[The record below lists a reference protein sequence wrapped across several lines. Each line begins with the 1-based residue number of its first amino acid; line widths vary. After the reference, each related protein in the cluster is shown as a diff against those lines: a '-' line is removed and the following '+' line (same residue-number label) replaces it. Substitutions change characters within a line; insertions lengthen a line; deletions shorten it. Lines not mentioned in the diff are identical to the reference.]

1 MRGVGEAG
9 RARVCACLMWVAVA
23 FGVLALGTPAPA
35 AFADGAPRREKITFY
50 FGLGRPEASARS
62 AFFAVQQPGNGRYR
76 RFLTP
81 REVSRR
87 YGASA
92 RVRAAFVRGIR
103 RLGLTARIDR
113 SGVFARVQGTVAQIE
128 RAFGV
133 HVIVQVFDDPN
144 SLVYS
149 VRGRGPRLPASLR
162 PLVRE
167 MVTMFA
173 RTLPIGSGPRP
184 GVRPPL
190 RGAAPSPAPTN
201 TGTWLAGCKAA
212 RATGAYSFAQVRQAY
227 GLSGVGTGAGASVA
241 FLTDAEGPARQDIAA
256 GERCFGLPRGR
267 VHLLFTDAQ
276 TQPFLPDTFEPIE
289 DLALLRGMAP
299 GLRSVYVSEAWGAES
314 LWFLAAAK
322 LLTLPQLPDA
332 LSISY
337 GFCERTVFGRGSGRV
352 THAGVGL
359 LDSVLVRLGLAGVG
373 AFASA
378 GDSGSSCNGLPFRGV
393 AWPGSSPYL
402 TSVGG
407 SRLVLN
413 AANQRVGEV
422 VWNDLT
428 WLSSGNGGGAGGGG
442 VSAFYG
448 RPLYQRGVVVP
459 GGRGRGVPDVAAHAS
474 MLPGW
479 PVVRSGIWVVD
490 AGTSASAP
498 LVASAF
504 TVISA
509 AQRAHGAPP
518 IGPANGLLYWLE
530 AHQPASLFDIV
541 SGSNGFFRRVPG
553 WSARPGYDLASG
565 VGVPQFGAVE
575 AGLPSPGRGGGGR

>member
-1 MRGVGEAG
+1 
-9 RARVCACLMWVAVA
+9 VAA
-23 FGVLALGTPAPA
+23 LALLALAVGASTAH
-35 AFADGAPRREKITFY
+35 ADGAPQRVKITFY
-50 FGLGRPEASARS
+50 FGLARPEASARR
-62 AFFAVQQPGNGRYR
+62 AFFAVQQPGSAGYR

-81 REVSRR
+81 GRVAGR
-87 YGASA
+87 YGAS
-92 RVRAAFVRGIR
+92 RRTRAAFLRGIA

-133 HVIVQVFDDPN
+133 HVVVQLFNDPN

-149 VRGRGPRLPASLR
+149 VRGRAPRLPASLR

-167 MVTMFA
+167 MVTVFV
-173 RTLPIGSGPRP
+173 RTLPTGASRARGSAVARTRP

-190 RGAAPSPAPTN
+190 RAPAASSAPTN
-201 TGTWLAGCKAA
+201 TGTWIAGCNAA

-227 GLSGVGTGAGASVA
+227 GLGKVGTGAGASVA

-256 GERCFGLPRGR
+256 SERCFGFPRGR
-267 VHLLFTDAQ
+267 VHLVFTDGQ
-276 TQPFLPDTFEPIE
+276 TQPFLPDTFEPLE

-299 GLRSVYVSEAWGAES
+299 GLRSVYVSEAWGTEA

-322 LLTLPQLPDA
+322 LLALRQLPDA

-337 GFCERTVFGRGSGRV
+337 GFCERTVLGRGSGRV
-352 THAGVGL
+352 ARAGIQL

-373 AFASA
+373 TFASA

-393 AWPGSSPYL
+393 AWPGSSPYV

-413 AANQRVGEV
+413 AANQRVDEV
-422 VWNDLT
+422 VWNDLQ
-428 WLSSGNGGGAGGGG
+428 WVSAANGGGAGGGG
-442 VSAFYG
+442 ISGFYG
-448 RPLYQRGVVVP
+448 RPPYQRGMPVP
-459 GGRGRGVPDVAAHAS
+459 GRRRGVPDVAAHAS

-490 AGTSASAP
+490 GGTSAAAP

-509 AQRAHGAPP
+509 AQHAHGNPP
-518 IGPANGLLYWLE
+518 VGPVNGLLYWLR

-541 SGSNGFFRRVPG
+541 LGSNGFFKRVPG

-565 VGVPQFGAVE
+565 VGVPQFAAVE
-575 AGLPSPGRGGGGR
+575 AGLPAPGRGR